1 MWGIDM
7 SKFVISGRYR
17 AAKIGNVW
25 QSFRKE
31 VESQNEKNAKEMAF
45 SLIGSEHGLK
55 RSLIRIDEVL
65 PGE

>member
-1 MWGIDM
+1 M
-7 SKFVISGRYR
+7 ISGRYR

-31 VESQNEKNAKEMAF
+31 VESQNEKNATRKVL

-55 RSLIRIDEVL
+55 RSLIKIDEVL